1 MLICFFTEIKSA
13 QILSAFFTTSII
25 ISYKPAG
32 TGANSAERVLPGE
45 KEPGN
50 S

>member
-1 MLICFFTEIKSA
+1 MLICFFTGIKSA
-13 QILSAFFTTSII
+13 QILSALFITPII
-25 ISYKPAG
+25 ISYKLAG

-45 KEPGN
+45 KKPGN